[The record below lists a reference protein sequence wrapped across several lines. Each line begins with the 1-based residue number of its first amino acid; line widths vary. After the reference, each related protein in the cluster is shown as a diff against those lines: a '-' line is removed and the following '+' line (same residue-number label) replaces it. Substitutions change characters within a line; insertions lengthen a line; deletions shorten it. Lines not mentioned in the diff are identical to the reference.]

1 MLDLKYKSAIV
12 YSNPRC
18 ASSFFCKKLSE
29 IHSMKYTGEILG
41 DWRTFEDLKK
51 YLNENNSLC
60 KIQGEQYHYYSK
72 IFEAYALN
80 KNKSIIILKPRDILP
95 SYSSYI
101 LPSYMTQQNKK
112 QRRNWGHYWNV
123 GSIKYNADKNKHAV
137 YSSEDLRNLYNNVM
151 VPYDDAIN
159 IANNFT
165 QTTKYWWQNLDYFM
179 SASDDVHIVTQED
192 INGWKENDHKTV
204 IWDSIDQKINH
215 IEDWD
220 KVQEH
225 IINTGEKLWKKI
237 ELCI

>member
-1 MLDLKYKSAIV
+1 
-12 YSNPRC
+12 
-18 ASSFFCKKLSE
+18 
-29 IHSMKYTGEILG
+29 
-41 DWRTFEDLKK
+41 
-51 YLNENNSLC
+51 
-60 KIQGEQYHYYSK
+60 
-72 IFEAYALN
+72 
-80 KNKSIIILKPRDILP
+80 
-95 SYSSYI
+95 
-101 LPSYMTQQNKK
+101 
-112 QRRNWGHYWNV
+112 
-123 GSIKYNADKNKHAV
+123 
-137 YSSEDLRNLYNNVM
+137 M